1 MKELTDRQKTVA
13 EDKQTF
19 SSVENLKL
27 FQKFYDFMAYFEPI
41 VEKFP
46 NFEKSAWCAEAKKQ
60 MIRMLRLIIV
70 TNKSRQKTAGW
81 HDFDTELTVLKLY
94 IRRFR
99 EKKYLSPKS
108 YEHSTKLLAEIG
120 KITGGL
126 IKLAQNAR

>member
-27 FQKFYDFMAYFEPI
+27 FQKFYDFMTYFEPI

-46 NFEKSAWCAEAKKQ
+46 NFEKSAWCAEVKKQ

-70 TNKSRQKTAGW
+70 TNKSRQKAAGW

-108 YEHSTKLLAEIG
+108 YEYSTKLLAEIG

>member
-1 MKELTDRQKTVA
+1 MKELTDRQKTVS

-19 SSVENLKL
+19 GSVENLKL
-27 FQKFYDFMAYFEPI
+27 FQKFYDFMTYFEPI

-46 NFEKSAWCAEAKKQ
+46 NFEKSAWCAEVKKQ
-60 MIRMLRLIIV
+60 MIRMLRIIIV
-70 TNKSRQKTAGW
+70 TNKSRQKAAGW

-99 EKKYLSPKS
+99 EKKYLSTKS
-108 YEHSTKLLAEIG
+108 YEHSVKLLAEIG